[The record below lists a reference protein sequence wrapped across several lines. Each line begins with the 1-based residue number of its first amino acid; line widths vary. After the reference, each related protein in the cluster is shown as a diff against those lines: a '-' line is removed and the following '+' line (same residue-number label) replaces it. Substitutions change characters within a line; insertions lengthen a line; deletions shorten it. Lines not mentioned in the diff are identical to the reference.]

1 MAACT
6 QAYIKQRPDANQ
18 LLDLVAAG
26 IAAEAEADVDRDGDA
41 PSRPAK
47 RARIYTDHRPMSEIT
62 AGIKA
67 GRLHQVLT
75 ATQATQRLAERSIKG
90 CCYFMCLVEHQASHF
105 LMF

>member
-1 MAACT
+1 MQHHRHKLATLPSASSCA

-26 IAAEAEADVDRDGDA
+26 VAAEAEAGADRDGEA

-67 GRLHQVLT
+67 GRLHQVL
-75 ATQATQRLAERSIKG
+75 AAMQAARDPAQRNLNA
-90 CCYFMCLVEHQASHF
+90 
-105 LMF
+105 